1 MSDAIRLFIV
11 TNNPMRA
18 LGDTLGCATTNVP
31 KWCRVVSDPIDI
43 LQIVS
48 GSKCI
53 AAWYGNGTSAAEFA
67 WRERRLSGGIVFL
80 ADEDWQR
87 LSAWIAKQMAG
98 GAPRG
103 AEPEAVHPPAVSTE
117 IVAQPTGRANL
128 IQQFT

>member
-18 LGDTLGCATTNVP
+18 LGDTLGCATTNKP

-43 LQIVS
+43 LQIVT

-53 AAWYGNGTSAAEFA
+53 AAWYGNGTSAAEYA

-87 LSAWIAKQMAG
+87 LSAWIAKQSSGDAHR
-98 GAPRG
+98 A
-103 AEPEAVHPPAVSTE
+103 AEPEPVQQPAMPAE
-117 IVAQPTGRANL
+117 IVAPPTGRANL